1 MARRQLISGG
11 LAVAVVAVL
20 SSVLICSAHPV
31 PGGHGG
37 GFPPALLQPHFYD
50 HACPQMQAIVGSI
63 VAKAHAEDPRM
74 AASLLRMHFHDCFVQ
89 GCDASVLLDADGSGR
104 FVTEKRSNPNKDSL
118 RGFEVIDE
126 IKAALEHA
134 CPHTVS
140 CADIVAVAAR
150 DSVVLTGG
158 PGWEVPLGRR
168 DSLTASLSGSNNLI
182 PAPND
187 SLPTIIVKFANQGLD
202 VVDLVALSGGHTIGD
217 SRCVSFRQRLYGQNN
232 NGQVDRTLNP
242 AYAAEL
248 RGRCPRSGGDQNLF
262 ALDQATQFRFD
273 NLYYHNIL
281 AMNGLLSSDE
291 ILLTQSRETMELVH
305 RYAADQGL
313 FFDHFAKSMVKMG
326 NISPLTGTAGEIRHN
341 CRRVNHF

>member
-1 MARRQLISGG
+1 MQFSI
-11 LAVAVVAVL
+11 VYPPL
-20 SSVLICSAHPV
+20 SS
-31 PGGHGG
+31 
-37 GFPPALLQPHFYD
+37 Y
-50 HACPQMQAIVGSI
+50 
-63 VAKAHAEDPRM
+63 
-74 AASLLRMHFHDCFVQ
+74 LLRPM
-89 GCDASVLLDADGSGR
+89 
-104 FVTEKRSNPNKDSL
+104 
-118 RGFEVIDE
+118 
-126 IKAALEHA
+126 
-134 CPHTVS
+134 
-140 CADIVAVAAR
+140 VAADR
-150 DSVVLTGG
+150 TACMQTGG

-187 SLPTIIVKFANQGLD
+187 SLPTIIGKFANQGLD

-262 ALDQATQFRFD
+262 ALDPATQFRFD

>member
-1 MARRQLISGG
+1 MAATMRWGRGALVV
-11 LAVAVVAVL
+11 AAFAAVVAVSGL
-20 SSVLICSAHPV
+20 GVAANYGA
-31 PGGHGG
+31 PGGG
-37 GFPPALLQPHFYD
+37 GFLFPQFYQ
-50 HACPQMQAIVGSI
+50 HTCPQMEAVVGAI

-104 FVTEKRSNPNKDSL
+104 VATEKRSNPNRDSL
-118 RGFEVIDE
+118 RGYEVIDE

-134 CPHTVS
+134 CPRTVS

-150 DSVVLTGG
+150 DSTVLTGG

-187 SLPTIIVKFANQGLD
+187 TLATIVGKFRNQGLD
-202 VVDLVALSGGHTIGD
+202 LVDLVALSGSHTIGN
-217 SRCVSFRQRLYGQNN
+217 SRCVSFRQRLYSQNN
-232 NGQVDRTLNP
+232 DGKPDFTLNP

-262 ALDQATQFRFD
+262 ALDPVSQFRFD
-273 NLYYHNIL
+273 NQYYRNIL
-281 AMNGLLSSDE
+281 AMSGLLNSDE
-291 ILLTQSRETMELVH
+291 VLLTQSHETMELVH
-305 RYAADQGL
+305 RYAASNEL
-313 FFDHFAKSMVKMG
+313 FFQQFAKSMVKMG
-326 NISPLTGTAGEIRHN
+326 NISPLTGHNGEIRMN

>member
-1 MARRQLISGG
+1 MARRQQWSRGG
-11 LAVAVVAVL
+11 LAAVAVL
-20 SSVLICSAHPV
+20 AVLCVLCSGHPV
-31 PGGHGG
+31 PGG
-37 GFPPALLQPHFYD
+37 LQPHFYD
-50 HACPQMQAIVGSI
+50 HACPQMQAIVGSV

-134 CPHTVS
+134 CPRTVS

-187 SLPTIIVKFANQGLD
+187 SLPTIIGKFANQGLD
-202 VVDLVALSGGHTIGD
+202 IVDLVALSGGHTIGD

-232 NGQVDRTLNP
+232 NGQVD
-242 AYAAEL
+242 
-248 RGRCPRSGGDQNLF
+248 
-262 ALDQATQFRFD
+262 
-273 NLYYHNIL
+273 
-281 AMNGLLSSDE
+281 
-291 ILLTQSRETMELVH
+291 
-305 RYAADQGL
+305 QGL

-326 NISPLTGTAGEIRHN
+326 NISPLTGSAGEIRHN
-341 CRRVNHF
+341 CRRVNH

>member
-1 MARRQLISGG
+1 MMARRHWSSG
-11 LAVAVVAVL
+11 LAVAVAVVAV
-20 SSVLICSAHPV
+20 SVLCSGHPV
-31 PGGHGG
+31 PGHGG
-37 GFPPALLQPHFYD
+37 GGGFVPLQPHFYD
-50 HACPQMQAIVGSI
+50 HTCPQMQAIVGAI

-104 FVTEKRSNPNKDSL
+104 FTTEKRSNPNRDSL
-118 RGFEVIDE
+118 RGYEVIDE
-126 IKAALEHA
+126 IKAAIEHA

-150 DSVVLTGG
+150 DSTVLTGG
-158 PGWEVPLGRR
+158 PWWEVPLGRR

-187 SLPTIIVKFANQGLD
+187 SLPTIIGKFANQGLD

-232 NGQVDRTLNP
+232 NGQVDRTLSP
-242 AYAAEL
+242 RYAAEL
-248 RGRCPRSGGDQNLF
+248 RARCPRSGGDQNLF
-262 ALDQATQFRFD
+262 ALDPVSQFRFD
-273 NLYYHNIL
+273 NQYYRNIL
-281 AMNGLLSSDE
+281 AMDGLLSSDE
-291 ILLTQSRETMELVH
+291 ILLTQGRQTMELVH
-305 RYAADQGL
+305 RFAADQG
-313 FFDHFAKSMVKMG
+313 FFFQQFAKSMVKMG
-326 NISPLTGTAGEIRHN
+326 NISPLTGHAGEIRKN

>member
-1 MARRQLISGG
+1 MARQQWSSGG
-11 LAVAVVAVL
+11 LAVAVLAVL
-20 SSVLICSAHPV
+20 SSVLICSGHPV

-37 GFPPALLQPHFYD
+37 GLPLKLHFYG
-50 HACPQMQAIVGSI
+50 HACPQMEAIVGSL

-187 SLPTIIVKFANQGLD
+187 SLPTIIGKFANQGLD
-202 VVDLVALSGGHTIGD
+202 IVDLVALSGGHTIGD

-262 ALDQATQFRFD
+262 ALDLVTQFRFD
-273 NLYYHNIL
+273 NQYYHNIL

-291 ILLTQSRETMELVH
+291 ILLTQSRETMDLVH

-326 NISPLTGTAGEIRHN
+326 NISPLTGSAGEIRHN
-341 CRRVNHF
+341 CRRVNH